1 MLTNGKNG
9 CINNEHDLDGKDG
22 NDQNTICNR
31 LIDYA
36 TTATIVNNIFTTKY
50 TLDIRPEKYNH
61 VINSSKVHQNIFEE
75 IKQMDK
81 TAAIITH
88 DNTHITNNNNFS
100 TDNEHNTSFP
110 DQRLC
115 KV

>member
-1 MLTNGKNG
+1 MLTNGKND
-9 CINNEHDLDGKDG
+9 CINNENDLDGKDG
-22 NDQNTICNR
+22 NDQDTICNR
-31 LIDYA
+31 LIHYA

-61 VINSSKVHQNIFEE
+61 VINSSKVHQNIFEA

-88 DNTHITNNNNFS
+88 DNTHITNNNTFP
-100 TDNEHNTSFP
+100 TTTNTTHHFP
-110 DQRLC
+110 TNDYI
-115 KV
+115 K